1 MISANIKKN
10 RILFLDRDGVI
21 NKKRVD
27 YVKNIDEIEFLPDIF
42 NAIRKINELGFIIII
57 ITNQSVVNR
66 QIISEKKLNEI
77 HDYMLSIMEKN
88 SCKITKIYYC
98 PHHPN
103 ENCKCR
109 KPKTGM
115 IEQAIKEFKIDLSN
129 AILIGDSDSDIQ
141 VANKMK
147 IKSIKIKTDGNLNKL
162 ITDNK
167 NMFFEQS

>member
-1 MISANIKKN
+1 MISTNIKKN

-21 NKKRVD
+21 NKKRAD
-27 YVKNIDEIEFLPDIF
+27 YVKNIDEIEFLPNIF

-77 HDYMLSIMEKN
+77 HDYMLTIMEEN
-88 SCKITKIYYC
+88 SCKIAKIYYC

-103 ENCKCR
+103 ENCECR

-115 IEQAIKEFKIDLSN
+115 IEQAVKDFKIDLSN

-141 VANKMK
+141 AADKMK
-147 IKSIKIKTDGNLNKL
+147 IKSIKIKTNENLNEL
-162 ITDNK
+162 IRDIEC
-167 NMFFEQS
+167 MFFGQS

>member
-1 MISANIKKN
+1 MISTNIKKN

-27 YVKNIDEIEFLPDIF
+27 YVKNIDEFEFLPDIF

-66 QIISEKKLNEI
+66 QIISEKKLKQI
-77 HDYMLSIMEKN
+77 HDHMLTVMEKN

-115 IEQAIKEFKIDLSN
+115 IEQAVEDFKIDLSN
-129 AILIGDSDSDIQ
+129 ALLIGDSDSDIQ
-141 VANKMK
+141 AANKMK
-147 IKSIKIKTDGNLNKL
+147 IKSIKIKTNGNLNKL
-162 ITDNK
+162 IKDIER
-167 NMFFEQS
+167 MFFR

>member
-1 MISANIKKN
+1 MISTDIKKN

-21 NKKRVD
+21 NKKRID

-77 HDYMLSIMEKN
+77 HDHMLSIMEKN
-88 SCKITKIYYC
+88 LCKIAKIYYC

-115 IEQAIKEFKIDLSN
+115 IEQAVEDFKIDLSN
-129 AILIGDSDSDIQ
+129 AVLIGDSDSDIQ
-141 VANKMK
+141 AANKMK